1 MSQTLRRTEAKAFFA
16 NERTFLHWMNMSVT
30 IGSISAAM
38 LGIAGHA
45 HKNWGA
51 AYQTQAIF
59 IRSIALC
66 MLIIAIFMACY
77 ATWSFKIRGDMLLL
91 KQDGPYDSQVLPLI
105 LTVVLMVSLLITF
118 GGSVAK
124 LAGLSYLQL
133 LDFTEPDQLHPVSKQ
148 KVLGKVLALKTLPAP
163 EAHEGLQDK
172 ILLLSDNAQ
181 TSILSFNKSLQRF
194 QADVSLPKFEPPDE
208 SSPAF
213 IYAAEDGTAI
223 AIGSPAGWVAAT
235 GLTYSPSGAMSML
248 EQGTGGYDSCGQLV
262 SLTMLGQTRAA
273 EGTASNNLVMAFQ
286 NGNCCEAQLLVLK
299 CTIGSQLQ
307 PLYTYTFNDGAF
319 LGTWQVLPLLG
330 STSGTIVVTKRAIHL
345 LDWESAQTSPSA
357 ATTPQRPDQAIQHNS
372 VILQSQSM
380 QQTHA
385 QQPDPI
391 HRTGKPYTEEE
402 MTQSRLEIDPR
413 DTHVQQLQHQL
424 NEGAVAYEAHE
435 ACQQTIH
442 LRGSENEEHAYS
454 HVQASWVPRIQKTA
468 DVLHYH
474 KSRAQGQVLLVSCAG
489 QGACFQTYV
498 TVQRDE
504 IQGQTSVQPQ
514 YPMKLQHQ
522 DSGNAHG
529 SARVC
534 PSF

>member
-1 MSQTLRRTEAKAFFA
+1 MRGDLGSRILCSVLHSWALRRRREAAACFS
-16 NERTFLHWMNMSVT
+16 RSQLSSV
-30 IGSISAAM
+30 IGFHGARP
-38 LGIAGHA
+38 IASRIEAEGFWA
-45 HKNWGA
+45 
-51 AYQTQAIF
+51 
-59 IRSIALC
+59 
-66 MLIIAIFMACY
+66 
-77 ATWSFKIRGDMLLL
+77 
-91 KQDGPYDSQVLPLI
+91 
-105 LTVVLMVSLLITF
+105 
-118 GGSVAK
+118 
-124 LAGLSYLQL
+124 
-133 LDFTEPDQLHPVSKQ
+133 
-148 KVLGKVLALKTLPAP
+148 KVLALKTLPAP

-223 AIGSPAGWVAAT
+223 AIGSPAGWLWSACQPDHARPDK
-235 GLTYSPSGAMSML
+235 SSRRN
-248 EQGTGGYDSCGQLV
+248 GQQQPCDGISEREL
-262 SLTMLGQTRAA
+262 LW
-273 EGTASNNLVMAFQ
+273 
-286 NGNCCEAQLLVLK
+286 AQLLVLK

-357 ATTPQRPDQAIQHNS
+357 AQHLKGRTKLYSTTVSSFSHSQCNKLMLNS
-372 VILQSQSM
+372 QI
-380 QQTHA
+380 
-385 QQPDPI
+385 PI
-391 HRTGKPYTEEE
+391 HRTVSRTQEEE